1 MLKVRAADGTYKIMR
16 TLIDQG
22 SQVSIIS
29 ENAAQRLALPRRN
42 CKGSIY
48 GVVVKPNSCKG
59 VLHLTCS
66 SMDDNYVFDTSVFIM
81 QNLIKQLPNSTFAKP
96 SWSFLNNIQLA
107 DPDFNISRPVDL
119 LLGADIYSN
128 IILPGICRE
137 EDQSMPIAQQTRLG
151 WILCGNTKTYQCN
164 VILNNIEQIEKFW
177 ETEDITEH
185 FDLSEEDL
193 QCIQYYEETTK
204 RLSDGRYEVRLPLK
218 PGYEKQLG
226 SSKNKAIAHFLSMER
241 KFRKNN
247 SFEQNYKAFIHEYL
261 ALGHMKPAD
270 SMGRLECYI
279 PHHGVQRPESTTTAL
294 RVVFNGSC
302 KTSTGSSLNDVMY
315 AGPNLQQDLQE
326 LLIKWRQFEI
336 VFTADIEKMFRQ
348 IWIHQDDQL
357 LQKIIWRD
365 CPSSALQDLQLCTV
379 TYGTKAAPFL
389 AMMTLKRLANDERR
403 NDYST
408 TAIQTLEKAMYMD
421 DLLYGAHSMT
431 SALELQQELIRLLQ
445 SGGFNLR
452 KWNSN
457 KEELLNINNNQDN
470 KNFNFKHAH
479 SSKTLGLSWIS
490 KQDIFT
496 FQTKITD
503 SEKKCTKR
511 SLLSEISKQFDPIG
525 LIAPITLRLKL
536 LFQKV
541 WQLNLQWD
549 DELPEE
555 IQVEWINMK
564 HGIKM
569 IDQLQIPRWL
579 GTKENSLVE
588 LHGFCDS
595 SERAFG
601 CAIYCRTSKNH
612 HSMVVLVA
620 AKTRLVPIK
629 KPITI
634 PRLELNAAVLLSKL
648 MNKVV
653 NCLSTYNI
661 QIFGWCDSTAVLGWL
676 HGDAARWKPFVAN
689 RVKQVITNM
698 PPACWRYVKSE
709 ENPADCASRG
719 LTAGQLKD
727 HPLWWQGPSWLL
739 TYKQDVENNPMYTT
753 NEEEKQ
759 VLVAQKAKEE
769 EKSYILPQLIE
780 KQSSFTRLVR
790 ILAWILRV
798 KKDKTK
804 QRQPYLTISELQTA
818 TNLLIKHVQSAEFK
832 DDINNITQNKQ
843 VPKKSPLSKLN
854 PFIDKNGILRVDGR
868 LELANITYNM
878 KHPIILPNRSR
889 FTQLLIDSAHKIT
902 FHGGARLTSAF
913 IRQKYWIVGGNRTI
927 KRLIRTCITCR
938 RYAPSIQPQIM
949 GDLPEARTNP
959 SRPFYHTGVDYTGYV
974 DVKASK
980 GRGIKQTRVMWLY
993 SCAWQQRPCTSN
1005 SCPTSRRQHFWP
1017 HCVVWQLVEA
1027 RRVTYIATT
1036 ALTSSVL
1043 AVF

>member
-1 MLKVRAADGTYKIMR
+1 
-16 TLIDQG
+16 
-22 SQVSIIS
+22 
-29 ENAAQRLALPRRN
+29 
-42 CKGSIY
+42 
-48 GVVVKPNSCKG
+48 
-59 VLHLTCS
+59 
-66 SMDDNYVFDTSVFIM
+66 
-81 QNLIKQLPNSTFAKP
+81 
-96 SWSFLNNIQLA
+96 
-107 DPDFNISRPVDL
+107 
-119 LLGADIYSN
+119 
-128 IILPGICRE
+128 
-137 EDQSMPIAQQTRLG
+137 
-151 WILCGNTKTYQCN
+151 
-164 VILNNIEQIEKFW
+164 
-177 ETEDITEH
+177 
-185 FDLSEEDL
+185 
-193 QCIQYYEETTK
+193 
-204 RLSDGRYEVRLPLK
+204 
-218 PGYEKQLG
+218 
-226 SSKNKAIAHFLSMER
+226 
-241 KFRKNN
+241 
-247 SFEQNYKAFIHEYL
+247 
-261 ALGHMKPAD
+261 
-270 SMGRLECYI
+270 
-279 PHHGVQRPESTTTAL
+279 
-294 RVVFNGSC
+294 
-302 KTSTGSSLNDVMY
+302 
-315 AGPNLQQDLQE
+315 
-326 LLIKWRQFEI
+326 
-336 VFTADIEKMFRQ
+336 
-348 IWIHQDDQL
+348 
-357 LQKIIWRD
+357 
-365 CPSSALQDLQLCTV
+365 
-379 TYGTKAAPFL
+379 
-389 AMMTLKRLANDERR
+389 
-403 NDYST
+403 
-408 TAIQTLEKAMYMD
+408 MD

-525 LIAPITLRLKL
+525 LIAPIT
-536 LFQKV
+536 
-541 WQLNLQWD
+541 WD

-555 IQVEWINMK
+555 ILVEWINMK

-661 QIFGWCDSTAVLGWL
+661 QSFGWCDSTAVLGWL

-719 LTAGQLKD
+719 LTAGQLKG

-938 RYAPSIQPQIM
+938 RHAPSIQPQIM

-980 GRGIKQTRVMWLY
+980 GRGIKTNKGYVAVFVCMATKAVHLE
-993 SCAWQQRPCTSN
+993 
-1005 SCPTSRRQHFWP
+1005 
-1017 HCVVWQLVEA
+1017 LVSD
-1027 RRVTYIATT
+1027 
-1036 ALTSSVL
+1036 LTSSAFLAALRRMAARRGAPRHIYCDNGTNFVGASRVL
-1043 AVF
+1043 EQNIKQLKENISDPEFLTELTKMEIEFHFNAPSWPSAGGLWEAAVKSLKYHIKRVIGEQKLTFEEYSTILTQLEACLNTRPLCALTEDVEDLDFLTPSHFLTGTADVTILETEHDARTRWNLTEKLMADIWKRWKSEYLTQLTVRNKWKQSTSNIQVGQLVTIQEDNLPAGKWLTGRVIHLHPGKDGFVRVVSLKTKNGILKRPVTKLSILPLRVN